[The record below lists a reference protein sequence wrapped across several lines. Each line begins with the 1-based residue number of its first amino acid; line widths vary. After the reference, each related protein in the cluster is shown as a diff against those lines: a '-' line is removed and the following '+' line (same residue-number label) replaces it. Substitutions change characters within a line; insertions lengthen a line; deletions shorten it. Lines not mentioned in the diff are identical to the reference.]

1 MWYEACVSA
10 SAVHLLLWFET
21 VNSEY
26 VLVLA
31 ATLLFPLVLSF
42 DKRLPIWK
50 NFGSLVRVML
60 FVAVPFWVWD
70 VIVTARGH
78 WSFNSQYIIGVVFLG
93 LPIEEWLFFIVIV
106 FVSVFT
112 WEALKVVLKEKR

>member
-1 MWYEACVSA
+1 MNW
-10 SAVHLLLWFET
+10 
-21 VNSEY
+21 EY
-26 VLVLA
+26 LLVLA
-31 ATLLFPLVLSF
+31 ATLWFPFFLSF

-50 NFGSLVRVML
+50 NLGALARTML
-60 FVAVPFWVWD
+60 FVSVPFWIWD
-70 VIVTARGH
+70 VIVTKRGH
-78 WSFNSQYIIGVVFLG
+78 WSFNSQYVLGISFLG